1 MGWTVPIRQAS
12 FRGVKFDVITVDDS
26 FERDTVEHTYP
37 YVNGAD
43 IEDLGLTPRTV
54 TFEAI
59 FHGPGYL
66 TDVKRLLAALQKPGA
81 DTLTHPIFGRMQ
93 NMICRSMSL
102 RHDADYI
109 NYVSVDLTFVETT
122 PAKPIFLFEFSIFG
136 KIDELLSMLED
147 FVDDVLDFYATMME
161 VVSFAFNVKDR
172 LLGAWGGIYS
182 IVDAVSRLI
191 DDTSFDL
198 PSLATQA
205 TFQSQSSKVVAKL
218 ASALDCVIKNRA
230 GINDTIDDDMVTQAR
245 NDSWSRTNATQTKN
259 NARQR
264 NTYTTSGA
272 THNAATTGLLYNQD
286 RFNDA
291 LNLVR
296 QLQQIADDIVTGKN
310 DSYSREQTRIK
321 SRVTALSKEDVKEID
336 CAIKL
341 ISTTTLAHLTAQLI
355 ADELDNLLPS
365 EIEYMITTVR
375 AMLQDCIDAV
385 RVLQKDTPDYQS
397 LDVKETARYTAA
409 YRVIEQLRQIA
420 QHLTALGINA
430 INQKPPL
437 IIREAPMTGTLQQ
450 IAHAFY
456 QDHTRTDELL
466 RLNPQI
472 INPNFIEKGA
482 LMNGYTV

>member
-26 FERDTVEHTYP
+26 FERDTVEHAYP

-59 FHGPGYL
+59 FNGPGYL

-109 NYVSVDLTFVETT
+109 NYASVDLTFVETT
-122 PAKPIFLFEFSIFG
+122 PALPIFLFDFSIFG
-136 KIDELLSMLED
+136 KIDELLSMLEG
-147 FVDDVLDFYATMME
+147 FVDDVLDFYAAMME
-161 VVSFAFNVKDR
+161 VVSFAFSVKDR

-182 IVDAVSRLI
+182 IVDSVSQLI
-191 DDTSFDL
+191 DEASFDL
-198 PSLATQA
+198 PALVTAT
-205 TFQSQSSKVVAKL
+205 TFKSHASKAVKQL
-218 ASALDCVIKNRA
+218 ASALDAAIKVRA
-230 GINDTIDDDMVTQAR
+230 EMKDDEET
-245 NDSWSRTNATQTKN
+245 TTQT
-259 NARQR
+259 
-264 NTYTTSGA
+264 TSKS
-272 THNAATTGLLYNQD
+272 TGLLYNQN
-286 RFNDA
+286 RFNEA
-291 LNLVR
+291 LLLVR
-296 QLQQIADDIVTGKN
+296 QLQQIADDVVTGKN

-321 SRVTALSKEDVKEID
+321 SRVTTLRKEDVKEMA

-341 ISTTTLAHLTAQLI
+341 LSTTTLAHLTAQLI
-355 ADELDNLLPS
+355 ADEVDNLLPS
-365 EIEYMITTVR
+365 EIETMTTTVR
-375 AMLQDCIDAV
+375 ELIQDCITAV
-385 RVLQKDTPDYQS
+385 RALQTEQHTYQNRGEM
-397 LDVKETARYTAA
+397 ETARYTSA

-420 QHLTALGINA
+420 QHFTVLAINA

-437 IIREAPMTGTLQQ
+437 IIREAPITGTLQQ

-456 QDHTRTDELL
+456 QDYTRTDELL

-472 INPNFIEKGA
+472 TNPNFIEKGA

>member
-26 FERDTVEHTYP
+26 FDRDTVEHAYP

-59 FHGPGYL
+59 FNGPGYL

-93 NMICRSMSL
+93 NMLCRSMSL

-109 NYVSVDLTFVETT
+109 NYASVDLTFVETT

-147 FVDDVLDFYATMME
+147 FVDDIFDFYAAMME
-161 VVSFAFNVKDR
+161 VMSFAFNVKDR

-182 IVDAVSRLI
+182 IVDSVSQLI
-191 DDTSFDL
+191 DEASFDL
-198 PSLATQA
+198 PALVTATTFKADASKAVKQLAN
-205 TFQSQSSKVVAKL
+205 
-218 ASALDCVIKNRA
+218 ALDKAIKAQANMQ
-230 GINDTIDDDMVTQAR
+230 DDEETTA
-245 NDSWSRTNATQTKN
+245 QTSK
-259 NARQR
+259 
-264 NTYTTSGA
+264 S
-272 THNAATTGLLYNQD
+272 TGLLYNQN

-291 LNLVR
+291 LLLVR
-296 QLQQIADDIVTGKN
+296 QLQQIADDVVTSKN

-321 SRVTALSKEDVKEID
+321 SRVTTLRKEDVKEMA

-341 ISTTTLAHLTAQLI
+341 LSTTTLAHLTAQLI
-355 ADELDNLLPS
+355 ADEVENLLPS
-365 EIEYMITTVR
+365 EIETMTTTVR
-375 AMLQDCIDAV
+375 ELIQDCITAV
-385 RVLQKDTPDYQS
+385 RALQIEQQTYQNRGEM
-397 LDVKETARYTAA
+397 ETARYTSA
-409 YRVIEQLRQIA
+409 YRVIEKLRQIA
-420 QHLTALGINA
+420 QNITVLAVNA
-430 INQKPPL
+430 INQKPPM
-437 IIREAPMTGTLQQ
+437 IIREAPIAGTLQQ

-456 QDHTRTDELL
+456 QDYTRTDELL

-482 LMNGYTV
+482 LINGYTV

>member
-26 FERDTVEHTYP
+26 FDRDTVEHAYP

-59 FHGPGYL
+59 FNGPGYL

-109 NYVSVDLTFVETT
+109 NYASVDLTFVETT
-122 PAKPIFLFEFSIFG
+122 PALPIFLFDFSIFG

-147 FVDDVLDFYATMME
+147 FVDDVLDFYAAMME
-161 VVSFAFNVKDR
+161 VVSFAFSVKDR

-182 IVDAVSRLI
+182 IVDSVSQLI
-191 DDTSFDL
+191 DEASFDL
-198 PSLATQA
+198 PALVTAT
-205 TFQSQSSKVVAKL
+205 TFKSHSAKAVKQL
-218 ASALDCVIKNRA
+218 ASALDTAIKARA
-230 GINDTIDDDMVTQAR
+230 EMIADEETT
-245 NDSWSRTNATQTKN
+245 TQTASKS
-259 NARQR
+259 A
-264 NTYTTSGA
+264 
-272 THNAATTGLLYNQD
+272 GLLYNQN
-286 RFNDA
+286 RFNEA
-291 LNLVR
+291 LLLVR
-296 QLQQIADDIVTGKN
+296 QLQQIADDVVTGKN

-321 SRVTALSKEDVKEID
+321 SRVTTLRKEDVKEMA

-341 ISTTTLAHLTAQLI
+341 LSTTTLAHLTAQLI
-355 ADELDNLLPS
+355 ADEVDNLLPS
-365 EIEYMITTVR
+365 EIETMTTTVRELIQDCITTVR
-375 AMLQDCIDAV
+375 ALQTK
-385 RVLQKDTPDYQS
+385 QQTYQNRGEI
-397 LDVKETARYTAA
+397 ETARYTSA
-409 YRVIEQLRQIA
+409 YRVIEQLRQMA
-420 QHLTALGINA
+420 QNFTVLAINA

-437 IIREAPMTGTLQQ
+437 IIREAPITGTLQQ

-456 QDHTRTDELL
+456 QDYTRTDELL

-482 LMNGYTV
+482 LINGYTV

>member
-26 FERDTVEHTYP
+26 FERDTVEHAYP

-59 FHGPGYL
+59 FNGPGYL

-109 NYVSVDLTFVETT
+109 NYASVGLTFVETT

-136 KIDELLSMLED
+136 KIDALLSMLED
-147 FVDDVLDFYATMME
+147 FVDDILDFYAAMME

-182 IVDAVSRLI
+182 IVDAVSQLI
-191 DDTSFDL
+191 DDMSLDL
-198 PSLATQA
+198 PTLVTQT
-205 TFQSQSSKVVAKL
+205 TFQSQSSRVVAKL
-218 ASALDCVIKNRA
+218 ANELDYAIKTRA
-230 GINDTIDDDMVTQAR
+230 GINDMIDDDIV
-245 NDSWSRTNATQTKN
+245 TQTKN
-259 NARQR
+259 DVTSRTNITQTKYNARQR
-264 NTYTTSGA
+264 NTYTTSS
-272 THNAATTGLLYNQD
+272 TKHNTATTGLLYNQD

-296 QLQQIADDIVTGKN
+296 QLQQVADDIVTGKN
-310 DSYSREQTRIK
+310 DSYAREQTRIK

-355 ADELDNLLPS
+355 ADEIDNLLPA
-365 EIEYMITTVR
+365 EIEYMITTIR
-375 AMLQDCIDAV
+375 TLLQDCINTV
-385 RVLQKDTPDYQS
+385 RTLQKEKQNYQT
-397 LDVKETARYTAA
+397 LNDKETARYTSA
-409 YRVIEQLRQIA
+409 YRVIEQLRQISRD
-420 QHLTALGINA
+420 LTALAINA
-430 INQKPPL
+430 INQKPPI
-437 IIREAPMTGTLQQ
+437 IIREAPITGTLQQ

-456 QDHTRTDELL
+456 QDYTRTDDLL

-482 LMNGYTV
+482 LINGYTV